1 MKWLALLSL
10 MTATAVHAEECDG
23 FELALE
29 RDGVRVFNRKIDGS
43 AVREMCVTGK
53 VDAPPAEVFDLLRDV
68 ESYPQ
73 RLPPTVQVERIAE
86 SGGATTYYMVI
97 DPGFITRRDYCIS
110 TRGTRDGEVYS
121 VVWHQVDCPLRSSRI
136 ERMTSNRG
144 SWRVTPVD
152 GGSAILYRTHADPG
166 GLVPAWLVNSASARR
181 LPEIFGALKRAL
193 QKVSRR

>member
-1 MKWLALLSL
+1 MKWLALLPL
-10 MTATAVHAEECDG
+10 MSAAAVHANECEG
-23 FELALE
+23 FEFALE

-53 VDAPPAEVFDLLRDV
+53 IDAAPAEVFALLQDV

-73 RLPPTVQVERIAE
+73 RLPPTVQVERI
-86 SGGATTYYMVI
+86 GANLYYMVI

-110 TRGTRDGEVYS
+110 TSGLKDGDTYTVA
-121 VVWHQVDCPLRSSRI
+121 WHQVDCPVRSSRI
-136 ERMTSNRG
+136 ERMIANRG
-144 SWRVTPVD
+144 SWKVTPLD